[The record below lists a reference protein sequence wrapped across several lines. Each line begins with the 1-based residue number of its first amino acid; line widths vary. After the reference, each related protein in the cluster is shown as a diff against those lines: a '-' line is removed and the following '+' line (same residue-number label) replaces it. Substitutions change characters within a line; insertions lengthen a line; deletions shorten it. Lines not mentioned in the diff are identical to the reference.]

1 MKLQKLLKWFICI
14 TIVLS
19 LFANIFTSVDDGNFS
34 GIFSLRNLFLIL
46 FLSCFIS
53 YSKWSLLLLILI
65 NIFFWYLYFTT
76 NVNIA
81 YYDNPVTHY
90 TVNIQN
96 LFYSSNEINVLG
108 KIIIFLPLLINIL
121 ISFIE
126 IPLRVYR
133 IKNKVHLN

>member
-19 LFANIFTSVDDGNFS
+19 LFANIFTSLSDGNLT
-34 GIFSLRNLFLIL
+34 GIFSLRNLFLLL
-46 FLSCFIS
+46 FLSCFIL
-53 YSKWSLLLLILI
+53 YSKWSLLLIILI

-76 NVNIA
+76 NANIA

-90 TVNIQN
+90 TMNIQN
-96 LFYSSNEINVLG
+96 LFYSSNNINVLG

-121 ISFIE
+121 ISFID
-126 IPLRVYR
+126 IPLRVYKLKR
-133 IKNKVHLN
+133 TSS